1 VGRKGR
7 VFDLYDVIDDER
19 RRKKLVKKQKPSEV
33 HDSELSLSSQDG
45 PRYGERGYRHHARI
59 PESSSVEYVKR
70 PRLLMDPTEVKA
82 RSQSTEQRRIRQ
94 LVGKVSGK
102 KKTGQA
108 YQPSVEGRGLVG
120 IQK

>member
-1 VGRKGR
+1 
-7 VFDLYDVIDDER
+7 
-19 RRKKLVKKQKPSEV
+19 
-33 HDSELSLSSQDG
+33 
-45 PRYGERGYRHHARI
+45 
-59 PESSSVEYVKR
+59 
-70 PRLLMDPTEVKA
+70 MDPMEVKA
-82 RSQSTEQRRIRQ
+82 RGQSTEQRRIRQ

>member
-1 VGRKGR
+1 MDIETRAKR
-7 VFDLYDVIDDER
+7 SQSLLQNDWFRETIEDLQKHFFDVLA
-19 RRKKLVKKQKPSEV
+19 K
-33 HDSELSLSSQDG
+33 
-45 PRYGERGYRHHARI
+45 
-59 PESSSVEYVKR
+59 
-70 PRLLMDPTEVKA
+70 DPMEVKA
-82 RSQSTEQRRIRQ
+82 RGQSTEQRRIRQ